1 MASPKKRIPLNA
13 PQAGLNNAFSQLQLD
28 GLPEGLA
35 VQPVASREPLVL
47 GAELRAAG
55 FQPRPE
61 QPAPL
66 LRQLAAAQAEQPVG
80 LLVID
85 RPVAAALPVA
95 LGELLPRTARLLVPA
110 GLVTPAEGGPLAEL
124 AGWQLFDAVRF
135 SG

>member
-1 MASPKKRIPLNA
+1 
-13 PQAGLNNAFSQLQLD
+13 
-28 GLPEGLA
+28 
-35 VQPVASREPLVL
+35 VASREPLVL

-55 FQPRPE
+55 FQPQPE

-95 LGELLPRTARLLVPA
+95 LGELLPRAARLLVPA
-110 GLVTPAEGGPLAEL
+110 GLVTPAEAGPLAEL
-124 AGWQLFDAVRF
+124 AGWQLLDSVRF
-135 SG
+135 GG